1 MDVGEK
7 AVTDLAYHIKE
18 EKKVLIM
25 QYSPDR
31 KLVKYLEE
39 LIKPHQYWDQKPTLK
54 DGAQQQWGNV

>member
-7 AVTDLAYHIKE
+7 AVTDLADHIKE

-54 DGAQQQWGNV
+54 DGA